1 MGKRDQVIL
10 KNEGICKG
18 FFCEKWTSNPE
29 NQEVE
34 IEELMKLSLELK
46 KKSSKITV
54 LSMKYTMHEYTVYI
68 NVRKDS

>member
-34 IEELMKLSLELK
+34 IEKLMKLSLELK
-46 KKSSKITV
+46 KNLPK
-54 LSMKYTMHEYTVYI
+54 LQYYQ
-68 NVRKDS
+68 

>member
-34 IEELMKLSLELK
+34 IEELMKLSLEFK
-46 KKSSKITV
+46 KNLPKLQYYQGNILCTSIQ
-54 LSMKYTMHEYTVYI
+54 YI
-68 NVRKDS
+68 